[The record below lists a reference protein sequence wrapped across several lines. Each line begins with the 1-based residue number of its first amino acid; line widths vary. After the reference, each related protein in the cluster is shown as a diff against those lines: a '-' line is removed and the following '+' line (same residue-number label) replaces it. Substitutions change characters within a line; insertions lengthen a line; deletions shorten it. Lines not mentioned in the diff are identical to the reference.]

1 MFSFLLK
8 RFLVLIPL
16 LLAVTLVTSVLMT
29 ISPGDVLTK
38 LRASKEI
45 PQELIDD
52 LEQRYSLVDAEGEPT
67 RWYVRY
73 GAWLRQLSQ
82 GDLGQSIIYRI
93 SVVDLLAQRVWAT
106 FLLSLTSITF
116 AWLIAVPL
124 GVLAAIYKDSI
135 FDRLSALLAYAALSI
150 PEFFLAI
157 IAIYFAAITG
167 WFPVGGR
174 SSIGSEYMDVGLQT
188 LDYLHHLIL
197 PTVVLGIGSVAGLM
211 RVMRAKFIDEMR
223 AEYVNTAY
231 AKGLKRGVVMF
242 KHALRNAINPLI
254 TYLGFAFSTLLSGSL
269 LVENVMNYPGLGQL
283 VFQALLDEDEYVV
296 MAALM
301 LSTVMLVFGNTI
313 ADLFLGWSDPRI
325 RLTGQSSRENSFS
338 PARVAGFALL
348 VIAILGGEIL
358 FEMYAS
364 AYIPA
369 VLNILKWV
377 GIIIVSLLGLGCVG
391 LVLYMVAVFFK
402 RLIKPL
408 CRSVPGVLSV
418 SVLFMLYFLAAFA
431 DFIAPYSQSDQNL
444 EKAYHPPTLPV
455 WTDGG
460 LGVRT
465 FELVDPSIRSFAPV
479 EGSFVPVSFF
489 AETEPYKLWGF
500 IPMEHKLIGVSTDD
514 PSARVY
520 PLGSDATG
528 RCVFSRLLYGARI
541 SLTIGLIGI
550 SITMVLGFVVGGLA
564 GYFGG
569 AFDFAAMRLVELL
582 MSIPALYLLLA
593 LRSALFEPGLAPT
606 QVYIAII
613 VILSVVG
620 WAGTG
625 RIIRGMSLSL
635 RNRSFVLAAESMGQ
649 SHIKILFKHI
659 LPNLASYL
667 LVAATLSIP
676 GYILGEAALSFLGLG
691 ISEPSA
697 SWGLMLRQA
706 QTDMA
711 VFFLGFW
718 WLLTPGFAIL
728 VTVVAYNVLGD
739 VLRDIVDPKMQTR

>member
-8 RFLVLIPL
+8 RVLVLIPL

-52 LEQRYSLVDAEGEPT
+52 LEERYSLVDENGEPT

-106 FLLSLTSITF
+106 FLLSLSSLTL
-116 AWLIAVPL
+116 AWIIAVPL

-135 FDRLSALLAYAALSI
+135 FDRLSALLAYMALSI

-157 IAIYFAAITG
+157 LAVYFAAITG
-167 WFPVGGR
+167 WFPAGGR
-174 SSIGSEYMDVGLQT
+174 SAIGSEYLAPGLQM

-197 PTVVLGIGSVAGLM
+197 PTIVLGIGSVAGLM
-211 RVMRAKFIDEMR
+211 RIMRAKFIDEMR

-231 AKGLKRGVVMF
+231 AKGLKRAVVMF

-269 LVENVMNYPGLGQL
+269 VVENVMNYPGLGQL
-283 VFQALLDEDEYVV
+283 VFQSLLNEDEYVV

-313 ADLFLGWSDPRI
+313 ADLVLGWSDPRI
-325 RLTGQSSRENSFS
+325 RISGQSEQSYFS
-338 PARVAGFALL
+338 PGRVAIFASCVIGLL
-348 VIAILGGEIL
+348 LAEIA
-358 FEMYAS
+358 FEMYLPQYIPQVLAFLKWIGIILAASLGVSCLGLVCYAVAIFLKRLFLPLIRSPIGAS
-364 AYIPA
+364 AFI
-369 VLNILKWV
+369 IL
-377 GIIIVSLLGLGCVG
+377 L
-391 LVLYMVAVFFK
+391 A
-402 RLIKPL
+402 
-408 CRSVPGVLSV
+408 
-418 SVLFMLYFLAAFA
+418 LYFLAAFSS
-431 DFIAPYSQSDQNL
+431 FIAPYSQSEQNL
-444 EKAYHPPTLPV
+444 SKAFHPPTLPI
-455 WTDGG
+455 WADGG
-460 LGVRT
+460 LAVKSY
-465 FELVDPSIRSFAPV
+465 ELVNQATRGFEPV
-479 EGSFVPVSFF
+479 EDESYPIVFF
-489 AETEPYKLWGF
+489 PEVEPYKLWGF
-500 IPMEHKLIGVSTDD
+500 IPMEHKFFGVESED
-514 PSARVY
+514 PSARIY
-520 PLGSDATG
+520 LMGSDTTG
-528 RCVFSRLLYGARI
+528 RCVFSRLLYGSRV

-550 SITMVLGFVVGGLA
+550 SITMVLAFVIGGLA

-569 AFDFAAMRLVELL
+569 TFDFAAMRVVELL
-582 MSIPALYLLLA
+582 MSIPTLYLLLA

-613 VILSVVG
+613 AILSIIG

-625 RIIRGMSLSL
+625 RIIRGMALSL
-635 RNRSFVLAAESMGQ
+635 RNRTFVVAAESMGQ
-649 SHIKILFKHI
+649 SHMKILFKHI

-667 LVAATLSIP
+667 IVAATLSIP
-676 GYILGEAALSFLGLG
+676 GYILGEATLSFLGLG
-691 ISEPSA
+691 I
-697 SWGLMLRQA
+697 
-706 QTDMA
+706 T
-711 VFFLGFW
+711 
-718 WLLTPGFAIL
+718 
-728 VTVVAYNVLGD
+728 
-739 VLRDIVDPKMQTR
+739 